1 MAKHVVATATEIPE
15 GGRKLV
21 EINGRPIAV
30 FNVKGEYFALYD
42 KCPHEGGSL
51 CRGKLTGLVVSDGP
65 GDYQLTRDGEI
76 VRCPWHGWE
85 FDLRTGRS
93 YCDPVRL
100 RVRNYAVS
108 IEPGTRVVEGPYLA
122 QTFPVSVD
130 GEYVVIEL

>member
-1 MAKHVVATATEIPE
+1 MAKHVVATAAEIPE

-21 EINGRPIAV
+21 EVKGRPVAI

-51 CRGKLTGLVVSDGP
+51 CSGKLTGLVESSGP
-65 GDYQLTRDGEI
+65 GDYRLSRKGEI
-76 VRCPWHGWE
+76 LRCPWHGWE

-93 YCDPVRL
+93 YCDPRRL

-108 IEPGTRVVEGPYLA
+108 VEPGSRVVEGPYLA
-122 QTFPVSVD
+122 ETFPVSVEGD
-130 GEYVVIEL
+130 YVVVEV